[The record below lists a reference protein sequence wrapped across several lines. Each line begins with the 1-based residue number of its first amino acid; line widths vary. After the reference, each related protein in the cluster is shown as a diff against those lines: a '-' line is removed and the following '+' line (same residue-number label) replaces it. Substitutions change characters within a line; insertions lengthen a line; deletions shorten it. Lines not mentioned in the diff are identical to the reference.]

1 MRTMKIR
8 QKIIEQRYVILVMLA
23 LCIFLFY
30 PNVGIYDW
38 DKEVLYTAYI
48 KTSLQDFHQ
57 FPYFLWN
64 SAELAG
70 YPAVDQSAFFPANP
84 ETLLFSPFL
93 PFLLFLS
100 PPVFLKFMV
109 VIHALIGIAGV
120 FALGKRLAW
129 DQKQIA
135 IFSALFMLS
144 PIVIQ
149 HIAIGY
155 LPWMNLYFF
164 PWLLFFLFSKKPVQ
178 RCLGSGMVLAITL
191 LQGGLHVF
199 VWMAFFMV
207 VYDLACA
214 VAYKKVSVLLQTL
227 LTVVATVLLALP
239 RFYLSLQSFSSFSQK
254 FFSGYSLRAFL
265 QWGLIPPFFTPQS
278 MDDIEYFIEGYID
291 GVPYWDGEVFWG
303 FLLVLIVLLP
313 WMFSYLHR
321 EKDQAVKPL
330 KQVEAVAFASVIL
343 LLLSFGSLYE
353 KGIVFLSEAIAL
365 PALQGM
371 EKYPFRF
378 ALPAY
383 FGFSFVIAATWKE
396 WHLFLA
402 KVFAWL
408 KRTLLILW
416 NAVLQLADRLRSHKK
431 ILRWVFIISLILCIA
446 VPGLEKTIM
455 GKAQSLIEAA
465 YNGEGAAWL
474 QERMEHSA
482 AIPLERYFAKAATLY
497 RYIIRFLV
505 GVVIL
510 AAFSCILSH
519 LSQNKRQREMSV
531 TPGKPIPIW
540 LLEVLLVVPL
550 LLSFGMWWRVAFATP
565 QHPEMRLALLKPVI
579 TAADGGVFS
588 EVQISSV
595 SPSSLRIANS
605 GEKDAPLLIFEEI
618 NAADGSFLRIE
629 SGNAA
634 LDEWQTH
641 LAIHVH
647 DEEEEK
653 ILISVKKEQVWKPC
667 LIAGIG
673 WLLAGW
679 MMHRSR
685 DPKPKKGPVD

>member
-1 MRTMKIR
+1 MKTMKIR
-8 QKIIEQRYVILVMLA
+8 QTILEQRYLILVMLA

-57 FPYFLWN
+57 FPYLLWN

-70 YPAVDQSAFFPANP
+70 YPAVDQSIFFPANP

-100 PPVFLKFMV
+100 PPVFLKLMV

-129 DQKQIA
+129 DQNQIA

-164 PWLLFFLFSKKPVQ
+164 PWLLFFLFSKKPVK

-199 VWMAFFMV
+199 VWMAFFMAF
-207 VYDLACA
+207 YGLACA
-214 VAYKKVSVLLQTL
+214 VANKKIGDLIQPLLSVL
-227 LTVVATVLLALP
+227 AAILLALP
-239 RFYLSLQSFSSFSQK
+239 RFYISLQSFSSFSQK

-291 GVPYWDGEVFWG
+291 GVPYWDGELFWG
-303 FLLVLIVLLP
+303 FLLILVVLLP

-321 EKDQAVKPL
+321 EKDQAVEPL
-330 KQVEAVAFASVIL
+330 KQVESIAFASMIL
-343 LLLSFGSLYE
+343 LLFSFGSLYE

-378 ALPAY
+378 AIPAY

-396 WHLFLA
+396 MPLFLG
-402 KVFAWL
+402 KVFAWV
-408 KRTLLILW
+408 KRALLILW
-416 NAVLQLADRLRSHKK
+416 NAVLQVADWLRSRKK

-446 VPGLEKTIM
+446 VLGMESAIM
-455 GKAQSLIEAA
+455 STVRSMIEAA
-465 YNGEGAAWL
+465 YSGEGAAWL
-474 QERMEHSA
+474 QERMEYSA

-497 RYIIRFLV
+497 RYIIRFLM
-505 GVVIL
+505 GIVIL
-510 AAFSCILSH
+510 TAFSCILSY
-519 LSQNKRQREMSV
+519 LSKNMAQREMPISQ
-531 TPGKPIPIW
+531 GKPISKG
-540 LLEVLLVVPL
+540 LLEVLLVAPL
-550 LLSFGMWWRVAFATP
+550 ILSFGMWWRVAFATP
-565 QHPEMRLALLKPVI
+565 QHPEMRLALLEPVI
-579 TAADGGVFS
+579 TATDGETLS
-588 EVQISSV
+588 EMRISFT
-595 SPSSLRIANS
+595 PSSLQITFSEANNAS
-605 GEKDAPLLIFEEI
+605 TLVFEDI
-618 NAADGSFLRIE
+618 NAADGSFLQIE
-629 SGNAA
+629 DGSAA